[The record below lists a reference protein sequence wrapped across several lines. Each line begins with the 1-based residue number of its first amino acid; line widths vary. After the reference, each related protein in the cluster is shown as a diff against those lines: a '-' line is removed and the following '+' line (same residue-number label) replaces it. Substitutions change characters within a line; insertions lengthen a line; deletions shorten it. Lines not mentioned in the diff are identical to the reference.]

1 MILICRLIEGYG
13 SGCPKRR
20 RRHFEARQLVVAS
33 RGILNQ
39 LTESVCSWVLLMLVW
54 WCQVSHHF
62 ISLPDFDSRKLQ
74 FELRLIRRDREND
87 RDDRTEY
94 VMQECCI
101 VVGGHPMVGSCGG
114 PPWLLNNPHFWNQ
127 VAGCRENTFDA
138 ISQILQCRLTR
149 TCMRWC

>member
-1 MILICRLIEGYG
+1 MAQVVLDDAEDI
-13 SGCPKRR
+13 SKRDNLSSR
-20 RRHFEARQLVVAS
+20 V

-39 LTESVCSWVLLMLVW
+39 LTESVCSWVLWLLLS
-54 WCQVSHHF
+54 WCQAFHHF
-62 ISLPDFDSRKLQ
+62 LSLPDLDSRKLQ
-74 FELRLIRRDREND
+74 VDLRLIRRDREND

-114 PPWLLNNPHFWNQ
+114 PPWLLNMPHFWNQ